1 MLKDTQ
7 LGHQKL
13 LVKYKELQIKYDAL
27 KAFASTTSTTSTKK
41 SQKLRGE
48 DKEIALARGRFALAY
63 ELWIDNSIFERDPP
77 SGMDPLNHKRY
88 PSNHAQELTIVA
100 ELHGSLPLHLQ
111 DALRN
116 ENRCKTFQEIVSP
129 FHSASLW
136 LITTLRSSNSM

>member
-13 LVKYKELQIKYDAL
+13 LVKYKELQIKYDTL
-27 KAFASTTSTTSTKK
+27 KASASTASAKK
-41 SQKLRGE
+41 SQKLSGE
-48 DKEIALARGRFALAY
+48 DKEIALARGHFALAY
-63 ELWIDNSIFERDPP
+63 ELWIDYSIFEHDPP
-77 SGMDPLNHKRY
+77 SGMDPLNHERY
-88 PSNHAQELTIVA
+88 SSNHAQELAIIA

-116 ENRCKTFQEIVSP
+116 DNRCETFQEIVSP